1 MNHQQYFNQYFM
13 SNEDWALYSPI
24 VIKIFDFMN
33 GHVNTVHPCVLRLI
47 QINPAF
53 DKLLGQFNF
62 PNIID
67 IYLGNIILQYDF
79 LSPDIK
85 ALFDYRR
92 HDFICSRI
100 AFGIC
105 HELYHADQFI
115 QYDFIDWT
123 GCYFDKTENEVE
135 EMAFQWLESH
145 HKELESLVGFT
156 YIADCTAYFD
166 ERNAIPFIYDYQRI
180 TLEQLYLDHINYI
193 FGMERYIE
201 YMKNK
206 EIPDFG
212 KYVQDAG
219 SCIVGFSKADSNE
232 TESVW
237 IKQNKIYLAESL
249 PMFER
254 LCKKYIEGYYD
265 FNKEWDITYN
275 AKDDILMIT
284 LVYSNYEIEP
294 IIAREDMAKAYDEF
308 GGKLENGPA

>member
-105 HELYHADQFI
+105 HELYH
-115 QYDFIDWT
+115 
-123 GCYFDKTENEVE
+123 
-135 EMAFQWLESH
+135 
-145 HKELESLVGFT
+145 
-156 YIADCTAYFD
+156 
-166 ERNAIPFIYDYQRI
+166 
-180 TLEQLYLDHINYI
+180 
-193 FGMERYIE
+193 
-201 YMKNK
+201 
-206 EIPDFG
+206 EIG
-212 KYVQDAG
+212 RAHV
-219 SCIVGFSKADSNE
+219 
-232 TESVW
+232 
-237 IKQNKIYLAESL
+237 
-249 PMFER
+249 
-254 LCKKYIEGYYD
+254 
-265 FNKEWDITYN
+265 
-275 AKDDILMIT
+275 
-284 LVYSNYEIEP
+284 
-294 IIAREDMAKAYDEF
+294 
-308 GGKLENGPA
+308 